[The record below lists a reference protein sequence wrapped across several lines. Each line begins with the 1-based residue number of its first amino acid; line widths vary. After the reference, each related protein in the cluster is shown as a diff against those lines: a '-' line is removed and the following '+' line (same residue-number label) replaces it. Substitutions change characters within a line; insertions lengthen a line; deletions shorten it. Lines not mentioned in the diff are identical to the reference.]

1 MNSTP
6 SVGEKLRS
14 PFSSMSMQGSSVPPD
29 TTIGHLQY
37 SPTTDAR
44 RVPSFEVINS
54 APSPPNPGGLN
65 LSARQSTGE
74 VPPAKQSR
82 HSPNV
87 YGTKSPPSLHLSS
100 AVDQQ
105 LQLER
110 SSRSSGVSK
119 TPEIANSPPFKEDEG
134 NSGRMFQVYYFELSS
149 TIYSTHHK
157 KETYLWFTWIL
168 CPVLS
173 RLLNSTPLKMYDTF
187 QFIIEVI
194 VCLMKFPLKLILI

>member
-1 MNSTP
+1 MRTNKCRLYFTFSSMNSTP

-14 PFSSMSMQGSSVPPD
+14 PYSSMSMQGSSVPPD

-54 APSPPNPGGLN
+54 APSPPNPGGFN

-110 SSRSSGVSK
+110 SSRSSGLSK

-134 NSGRMFQVYYFELSS
+134 NSGRMFQMYYFKLSC
-149 TIYSTHHK
+149 TIFSTHHK
-157 KETYLWFTWIL
+157 KETCLWFTWIF

-173 RLLNSTPLKMYDTF
+173 N
-187 QFIIEVI
+187 V
-194 VCLMKFPLKLILI
+194 

>member
-1 MNSTP
+1 MSKRKCMRTNKFRLYFTFSSMNSTQ

-54 APSPPNPGGLN
+54 APSPPNPGGFN

-134 NSGRMFQVYYFELSS
+134 NSVYCECFVSECFKC
-149 TIYSTHHK
+149 TI
-157 KETYLWFTWIL
+157 
-168 CPVLS
+168 
-173 RLLNSTPLKMYDTF
+173 LN
-187 QFIIEVI
+187 
-194 VCLMKFPLKLILI
+194 